1 MSAWLVLVVRLPS
14 QPSSRRVRAWRR
26 LRTLG
31 AVALKNS
38 VWVLPFSP
46 ESYEQLQWLDQEIQ
60 RDGGEATLLK
70 VDRVENM
77 APETLRRLFNDTR
90 DHDYRDLA
98 ERYRGLLRALE
109 RRGVRR
115 APGRPADEAGRLARE
130 VERLREI
137 DFFDAPG
144 RREVERLREAVELR
158 LRPASPAPAPP
169 APLGALRGRRWVTR
183 PRPHVDRIASAW
195 LIKRFVDPDAEFL
208 FAPAEALP
216 PDAIPFDVLGA
227 ELGHAGADC
236 TFETLLR
243 RAGLG
248 DRRLAALAEIVHA
261 ADLRDD
267 KYQREEARGLDVAL
281 RGLLAVTKDDHEV
294 LATGMRLFDGL
305 YATLGGAR

>member
-1 MSAWLVLVVRLPS
+1 MSVWLVLVVRLPS

-130 VERLREI
+130 VERLRE
-137 DFFDAPG
+137 
-144 RREVERLREAVELR
+144 AVELR

-227 ELGHAGADC
+227 ELSHAGADC